1 MSRQRSS
8 WKTWPQEPRQQKNQ
22 DAVGAVPGCVMQP
35 VREGVPDAAAVPE
48 TAGRPAQMRAVTPV
62 PRTAPTNVTV
72 APDVMVAQMH
82 VLGNAKGAMVDALD
96 AEVDAR
102 PDVAQGVRVRVQH
115 LAAQRVEA
123 AAELDAMEDA
133 PVAEQGATAAA
144 ESHALVV
151 RDALDVPD
159 VEADAALDVQ
169 AAATVAVDATV
180 ATDVT
185 ATAV

>member
-1 MSRQRSS
+1 M
-8 WKTWPQEPRQQKNQ
+8 E
-22 DAVGAVPGCVMQP
+22 AVPGCVMQP
-35 VREGVPDAAAVPE
+35 AREGVLDAAAVPVI
-48 TAGRPAQMRAVTPV
+48 AGHHAKMRAVIPV
-62 PRTAPTNVTV
+62 PRTVPTNVTV

-82 VLGNAKGAMVDALD
+82 VLGNATGAMVDALD

-159 VEADAALDVQ
+159 VEADAALDVP

-180 ATDVT
+180 ATV
-185 ATAV
+185 ATAVAV

>member
-1 MSRQRSS
+1 MTWQRGR
-8 WKTWPQEPRQQKNQ
+8 KRQKNP
-22 DAVGAVPGCVMQP
+22 DAAEAVPGCVMQL
-35 VREGVPDAAAVPE
+35 VREYVPDAAAVPA

-82 VLGNAKGAMVDALD
+82 VPGNAKGAMVDALD
-96 AEVDAR
+96 VEADAR
-102 PDVAQGVRVRVQH
+102 PDVALGVRVRVPN
-115 LAAQRVEA
+115 LAEQRVEA

-133 PVAEQGATAAA
+133 QVAEQGATAAA

-151 RDALDVPD
+151 PDALDVPD
-159 VEADAALDVQ
+159 AEVDAALDVR

-180 ATDVT
+180 ATV
-185 ATAV
+185 ATAVAV